1 MSNHEQAISEYA
13 EFFVQ
18 QSLSDSTPEQIAK
31 ALTENPQCVDQF
43 RERWIVKGR
52 EFANSILAKDEV
64 FADRALHGVLHPDN
78 KASRKLFTA
87 ITGLELPPTCNG
99 TWSVVEGYCGA
110 EIKALQDERRAQA
123 EAKESAR
130 QAAIKA
136 KADEA
141 MDKAEQVIMQ
151 GDQVGG
157 DMVADLCKRHGI
169 AVPPQTIGC
178 LRKRISTLRYDAQT
192 ESVRATV
199 GRTRSGGATLPQ
211 GVVDVFRL
219 LVGKLQGKYAMMHD

>member
-1 MSNHEQAISEYA
+1 MSNHEQAIAEYA

-18 QSLSDSTPEQIAK
+18 QALSENTPEQIAK
-31 ALTENPQCVDQF
+31 ALAENPQCVKQF
-43 RERWIVKGR
+43 RERWIIKGQ
-52 EFANSILAKDEV
+52 ALATSVLAKDKV
-64 FADRALHGVLHPDN
+64 FADRAMHGVLHPDN
-78 KASRKLFTA
+78 KASRKLFMA
-87 ITGLELPPTCNG
+87 ITGLELPPSAKG
-99 TWSVVEGYCGA
+99 TWAVVDGYCGA

-123 EAKESAR
+123 EAEEAAR

-157 DMVADLCKRHGI
+157 DMVVDLCKRHGI
-169 AVPPQTIGC
+169 AVSPQTIGC

-192 ESVRATV
+192 DSVRATV
-199 GRTRSGGATLPQ
+199 CRTRSGSATLPQ

-219 LVGKLQGKYAMMHD
+219 LVSKLQGKFAMMHD